1 MTERLSHLDIAHAN
15 ALLENRAVRT
25 GGDHADF
32 LAFGIHDGRALSRR
46 RAVDDEARAL
56 AFGRLVGD
64 LVENPLRADKA
75 SGLVATTPAKSKRRE
90 HRQ

>member
-1 MTERLSHLDIAHAN
+1 M
-15 ALLENRAVRT
+15 RT

-32 LAFGIHDGRALSRR
+32 LAFGVHDGRALSRR

-75 SGLVATTPAKSKRRE
+75 SGLVATTPAKRE
-90 HRQ
+90 RGEQ